1 MCFKKGLAVLQICKL
16 CGKPEKLIKAHI
28 IPKWA
33 YNYIKQDNHFFK
45 VSVNS
50 KNRKEIKMQDGWKD
64 GAILCKK
71 CDGDV
76 IGAYDMYAK
85 KFFDQDFK
93 SKIQRGIA
101 SSGKK
106 RAYIKI
112 QDFNYKKLKLFLL
125 SVLWRAST
133 STHCSVDLG
142 KYENLIKNMLLN
154 DNVTDENIFQIILLT
169 WESPKTGHVY
179 EKEILDFCKTKIGNA
194 MFYCFAMAGF
204 EIRIKV
210 SKAKSDIH
218 IEGLNISPNGFNIIV
233 ADFYSS
239 IMGKLVK
246 KIKQEA

>member
-1 MCFKKGLAVLQICKL
+1 MRFKKGLAVLQICKL

-33 YNYIKQDNHFFK
+33 YNDIKKNNHFFELK
-45 VSVNS
+45 VPVEAGNF
-50 KNRKEIKMQDGWKD
+50 KNRKMQDGYKD
-64 GAILCKK
+64 SNILCKK

-76 IGAYDMYAK
+76 IGAYDKYGK
-85 KFFDQDFK
+85 EFFDQDFK
-93 SKIQRGIA
+93 SQIKRGIA

-112 QDFNYKKLKLFLL
+112 QDFDYTKLKLFLL

-179 EKEILDFCKTKIGNA
+179 EKSILGFCKEKNGDA
-194 MFYCFAMAGF
+194 MCYCFTMAGF
-204 EIRIKV
+204 EVRIKV
-210 SKAKSDIH
+210 SKAKSGIH
-218 IEGLNISPNGFNIIV
+218 IEGLNISPNGFDIIV
-233 ADFYSS
+233 TDFYSS

-246 KIKQEA
+246 K